1 MTPSFWV
8 VGALSCLV
16 ICVLRTDSTVGARGE
31 IDTSQTRNW
40 WDHCHPIKLNDN
52 VIIIVNYHAF
62 EDYSYNPNNS

>member
-16 ICVLRTDSTVGARGE
+16 ICVLSGGKGG
-31 IDTSQTRNW
+31 NW

-52 VIIIVNYHAF
+52 VIIIFNYHAF